1 MPSPSRRALLTG
13 GAAALAGLTA
23 CGSSG
28 DTGDTGGTGSAAT
41 SGAGSS
47 GATIDTLFGQVE
59 VPADP
64 QNVVALGW
72 GDAET
77 VLALGGQVA
86 GTSDWLGFGGDGVGP
101 WAADL
106 VQRTPEQLGTLELSY
121 EAVAALAPGVIL
133 NTRQSND
140 EAQQRELARIA
151 PTVGPPPGLE
161 IQYGTTWQDQVRL
174 VAAALG
180 RTDAGATLVSDL
192 QAKFARVAAANPG
205 FAGKTVTVGTSYSGQ
220 WGAYV
225 DGDGRVDFMTTLGF
239 TQNPADQA
247 LATGSGFSVPLSA
260 EQLGVLD
267 ADLVVL
273 FPIGASAV
281 EITADPVV
289 QGLRATKDGRLVVLD
304 DTTLS
309 NAFSSAT
316 TLGLGYALD
325 HAVPLFA
332 QALA

>member
-13 GAAALAGLTA
+13 GTVAALAGLAA

-28 DTGDTGGTGSAAT
+28 GAEDAGTTSSAT
-41 SGAGSS
+41 SGGSR
-47 GATIDTLFGQVE
+47 GATIDTLFGKVE

-64 QNVVALGW
+64 QTVVALGW

-121 EAVAALAPGVIL
+121 EAVAALAPDVVL

-161 IQYGTTWQDQVRL
+161 IQYGTTWQDQVGL

-180 RTDAGATLVSDL
+180 RQDAGAKLVADL
-192 QAKFARVAAANPG
+192 EARFTAVAAANPG
-205 FAGKTVTVGTSYSGQ
+205 FAGRTVTVGTFYSGQ

-225 DGDGRVDFMTTLGF
+225 DGDGRVDFLTALGF
-239 TQNPADQA
+239 TQNPAVQA
-247 LATGSGFSVPLSA
+247 LATGTGFSVPLSA
-260 EQLGVLD
+260 ERLGVLD
-267 ADLVVL
+267 ADLVVM
-273 FPIGASAV
+273 FPIGASAA

-289 QGLRATKDGRLVVLD
+289 QGLPAAKDGRLVVLD